1 MRTLRPTI
9 LFSSLLAFGCGAD
22 IGTTDGH
29 MTDPDGTGTVPGNT
43 AVTPSPNV
51 SNEATGGANSTNPSP
66 SSSSTAGNP
75 PPASNLCA
83 PGVPATSQLPRL
95 TNAQYE
101 RTVYDLLG
109 VEATGLLAAEQE
121 GVINR
126 TVWDGYIIS
135 AEYIA
140 DQVMSDPAL
149 KSRFMKCTPAGDGTE
164 CLRQTIVEFG
174 KRAYR
179 RPLTDEEIAS
189 FDERIIA
196 RRAEITP
203 TDAPDEVAK
212 RILTTFLQSPGFL
225 TRSELGEDTDGLGN
239 FILTDYEVASRLSYL
254 IWGSM
259 PDDAL
264 FAAADAGQ
272 LRTKQQVLVQAERMV
287 AEEKARFVAR
297 EFHDKYVHLTDS
309 QHADRWYATTKDTGL
324 FPKFVPEIT
333 SDMIV
338 ETQMFFDDVFM
349 SGGTFQDL
357 FLTKTGFVT
366 ARTAPIY
373 GVEGDFSGTPTKTE
387 LGDSRRGFLTRIGFL
402 AAFSN
407 QERTNPILRGSFITK
422 EVLGVN
428 PGSPNAE
435 AANTPLPTDPD
446 LDTLRKRVD
455 AMTAAPGCK
464 ECHQPFIN
472 PPGFVL
478 EGYDAAGEE
487 RALDK
492 TIVPAG
498 VALDTQTQI
507 KVAFDADPVPVSNAL
522 ELMALIAE
530 APTAQRHYASKWVAY
545 AFDRVPKGPD
555 LCTVD
560 VLSAKIASGNYSIRN
575 LITDLTQQDYFVT
588 RAVEVTQ

>member
-1 MRTLRPTI
+1 MRTLNPTI
-9 LFSSLLAFGCGAD
+9 LFTSLLALGCGAD

-29 MTDPDGTGTVPGNT
+29 MTDPDATSTGPGGTP
-43 AVTPSPNV
+43 VTPVPNG
-51 SNEATGGANSTNPSP
+51 SQPATGGSNTTNPTP
-66 SSSSTAGNP
+66 SSTPTNVNP
-75 PPASNLCA
+75 PPNSNQCT

-126 TVWDGYIIS
+126 TVWDGYTIS

-140 DQVMSDPAL
+140 DQVMSDPTL
-149 KSRFMKCTPAGDGTE
+149 KARFMKCTLVADGTD
-164 CLRQTIVEFG
+164 CLRQTIVDFG

-179 RPLTDEEIAS
+179 RPLTDDELAS
-189 FDERIIA
+189 FDERILA

-203 TDAPDEVAK
+203 NDTPDEVAK

-225 TRSELGEDTDGLGN
+225 LRGELGEDTDAEGN
-239 FILTDYEVASRLSYL
+239 FVLTDYEVASRLSYL

-264 FAAADAGQ
+264 FAAADAGE
-272 LRTKQQVLVQAERMV
+272 LRTKQQVLAQAERMV
-287 AEEKARFVAR
+287 ADDKARFVAR

-324 FPKFVPEIT
+324 FPKFLPEIT

-338 ETQMFFDDVFM
+338 ETQMFFDDVFT

-357 FLTKTGFVT
+357 FLTTTGFVT

-373 GVEGDFSGTPTKTE
+373 GVEGNFSAIHTKTQ
-387 LGDSRRGFLTRIGFL
+387 LGDSRRGFLTRVGFL

-428 PGSPNAE
+428 PGSPNAA

-478 EGYDAAGEE
+478 ESYDAAGEE
-487 RALDK
+487 RTLDK
-492 TIVPAG
+492 TIVASG
-498 VALDTQTQI
+498 VALDTETRI
-507 KVAFDADPVPVSNAL
+507 KVAFDAEPVPVSNAQA
-522 ELMALIAE
+522 LMMLIAD
-530 APTAQRHYASKWVAY
+530 APSAQRHYAAKWVGY

-560 VLSAKIASGNYSIRN
+560 ALSAKIAAGNYSIRN
-575 LITDLTQQDYFVT
+575 LITDLTQQDYFMT